1 MPEGPEVKLI
11 CEQLNSAIKN
21 SQIIALNIIGGRYE
35 RHGPPAQW
43 SNLVESL
50 PIKINSVCCKG
61 KFIYFDLGEE
71 SNKLYLTNTLG
82 MSGSWKHEKT
92 KHAHLEMITDNGIV
106 YFTDPR
112 NFGTLKVIIDN
123 NELQNKLASLGYD
136 VLDDNEHSVKFN
148 IEIFNKIIS
157 KKASMNITKF
167 LMEQKYLCGIGN
179 YLKAEI
185 LYESKISPHRT
196 LESLSEDE
204 RELLFK
210 YIIEIPRK
218 SYNSRGSSLLTYT
231 DMNGDT
237 GSNQFT
243 FKVYQKSKDSNGY
256 NVIQET
262 TKDGRTTHWVK
273 EVQL

>member
-11 CEQLNSAIKN
+11 CDQLNSAIKN
-21 SQIIALNIIGGRYE
+21 SQIIALHIIGGRYM
-35 RHGPPAQW
+35 RHGVPMQW

-50 PIKINSVCCKG
+50 PIKINRVCCKG

-92 KHAHLEMITDNGIV
+92 KHAHLEMITDKGII

-112 NFGTLKVIIDN
+112 NFGTLKVIVDN

-136 VLDDNEHSVKFN
+136 VLDDNEHYEKFN

-196 LESLSEDE
+196 LGSLNEEE
-204 RELLFK
+204 RKLLIK
-210 YIIEIPRK
+210 YITEIPRK

-231 DMNGDT
+231 DMNGNS

-243 FKVYQKSKDSNGY
+243 FKVYQRNQDVNGY

>member
-11 CEQLNSAIKN
+11 CDQLNSAIKN
-21 SQIIALNIIGGRYE
+21 CDIISLNIIGGRYQ
-35 RHGPPAQW
+35 RHGPPPQW
-43 SNLVESL
+43 SDLIECL

-61 KFIYFDLGEE
+61 KFIYFDMGED
-71 SNKLYLTNTLG
+71 SKKKYLTNTLG

-92 KHAHLEMITDNGIV
+92 KHAHIEMITDRGVI

-112 NFGTLKVIIDN
+112 NFGTLKVIVDR
-123 NELQNKLASLGYD
+123 NELNTKLASLGYD
-136 VLDDNEHSVKFN
+136 VLENIINFN
-148 IEIFNKIIS
+148 IENFNKIIS
-157 KKASMNITKF
+157 KKPSMNITKF
-167 LMEQKYLCGIGN
+167 LMDQKYICGIGN

-185 LYESKISPHRT
+185 LYASKISPHRT
-196 LESLSEDE
+196 LGSLNSIEIESLV
-204 RELLFK
+204 K
-210 YIIEIPRK
+210 HIIEIPRK
-218 SYNSRGSSLLTYT
+218 SYKSRGSSLLTYT

-243 FKVYQKSKDSNGY
+243 FKVYQQTHDSYGN

-273 EVQL
+273 EIQM